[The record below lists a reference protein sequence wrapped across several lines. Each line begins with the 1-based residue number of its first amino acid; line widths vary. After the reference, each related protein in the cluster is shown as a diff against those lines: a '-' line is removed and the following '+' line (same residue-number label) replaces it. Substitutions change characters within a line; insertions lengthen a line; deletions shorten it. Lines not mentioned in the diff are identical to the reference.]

1 MTAKMTS
8 SLVVFIIGALN
19 TESICK
25 KPLWMILMLY
35 IVVNQVWLP
44 YGSVSSRDELLIE
57 LLVLTKNNV
66 RHDWYRI
73 RLLDS

>member
-1 MTAKMTS
+1 
-8 SLVVFIIGALN
+8 
-19 TESICK
+19 
-25 KPLWMILMLY
+25 MLY